1 MCGIRKIIRYF
12 WKEKIYEEIEEIIEK
27 EYLFKKIKDSKQR
40 LEAERI
46 RSNFKITKYSI
57 FTAFILTSVGYLIFL
72 AMAILDKP
80 ELFTFIP
87 IHPIGLFLIVLVV
100 GIIIIYLL
108 FENLSVKITNT
119 MRTTEVFL
127 AKMNEVKKKTK

>member
-1 MCGIRKIIRYF
+1 MCGIRKITRCI
-12 WKEKIYEEIEEIIEK
+12 WKEKSYEDIEKIIEK
-27 EYLFKKIKDSKQR
+27 EYLFLKLKDPDKR

-46 RSNFKITKYSI
+46 RANFKITKYSI
-57 FTAFILTSVGYLIFL
+57 FTAFILTSVGYLILL

-80 ELFTFIP
+80 DLFTFIP
-87 IHPIGLFLIVLVV
+87 LHPVFLFLIVLVV
-100 GIIIIYLL
+100 GIIFIYLL

-127 AKMNEVKKKTK
+127 AKMNEVKK